1 LGALWDAEFYSTY
14 ASSECITTFCECT
27 ARRGGH
33 LHPDLA
39 IMEIVNEY
47 NRPVPPGQVGELVLT
62 PLDIEG
68 MPLVRFK
75 TGDISFMM
83 TEPCSCG
90 RTSPRLGPIL
100 GRNQQMMKIRGTSL
114 YPQGV
119 FAALDEIADIG
130 DYYLEITH
138 DGEMSDELT
147 IHLGERPGQPDPEL
161 IRERL
166 QACLRVTPRIVIDPE
181 EKVRQHL
188 YSPESRKPVR
198 VFDRR
203 KIL

>member
-1 LGALWDAEFYSTY
+1 
-14 ASSECITTFCECT
+14 
-27 ARRGGH
+27 
-33 LHPDLA
+33 
-39 IMEIVNEY
+39 VNEY

-114 YPQGV
+114 YPQDV